1 MRMPTNFIIS
11 FTTSMMDKIMG
22 DKGNN
27 EKEKLVRYVIG
38 FIKSIKKMKVIN
50 MESIQE
56 KLTLFLEEFKTID

>member
-1 MRMPTNFIIS
+1 
-11 FTTSMMDKIMG
+11 MMDKIMG